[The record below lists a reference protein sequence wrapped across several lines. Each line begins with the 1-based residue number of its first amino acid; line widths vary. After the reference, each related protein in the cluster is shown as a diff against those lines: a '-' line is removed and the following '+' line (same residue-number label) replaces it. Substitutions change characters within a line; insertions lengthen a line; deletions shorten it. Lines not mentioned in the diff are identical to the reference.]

1 MCNVIESYFVNILK
15 LFCLRSIGEAYLSFP
30 PSVYVQY
37 QELMHILLYA
47 LSLSLSLSLSPSLSL
62 CWSGSQEVMHM
73 NSDQE
78 PVDFESSNA
87 VEDQLNLDAPD
98 SSM

>member
-1 MCNVIESYFVNILK
+1 MAIPYQTAKFKFAIAILGSTAKFNSRQYF
-15 LFCLRSIGEAYLSFP
+15 
-30 PSVYVQY
+30 Q
-37 QELMHILLYA
+37 LYGTHA
-47 LSLSLSLSLSPSLSL
+47 HTIIHSLSLSLCL

-73 NSDQE
+73 NSGQE
-78 PVDFESSNA
+78 PADFESSNA